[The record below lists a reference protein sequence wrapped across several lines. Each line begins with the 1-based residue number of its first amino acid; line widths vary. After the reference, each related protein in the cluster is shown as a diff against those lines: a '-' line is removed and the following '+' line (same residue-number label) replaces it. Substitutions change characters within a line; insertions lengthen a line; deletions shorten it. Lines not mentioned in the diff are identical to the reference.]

1 MTREKTRQMLNIAT
15 IFSLSVIVVLTI
27 YGVKTGLLTNRDKL
41 EMLVKESGIWGPLLF
56 ITIQMVQVVLP
67 IIPGG
72 ITCGAGVVIFGAW
85 HGLLYNYIGIVAG
98 SMINFYLA
106 RRYGQC
112 FVRYFVKKETYE
124 KYIGW
129 LEKGKKFDKFFAFAI
144 FFPCAPDDVLCLI
157 AGLTRMTWKRFATI
171 ILLGKPA
178 SIAMYSLALVYAGTW
193 IQEMLN
199 YVV

>member
-1 MTREKTRQMLNIAT
+1 MTREKTRKLLNIAT
-15 IFSLSVIVVLTI
+15 IISLSVIVVLTI
-27 YGVKTGLLTNRDKL
+27 YGVKTGLLTDRDNL
-41 EMLVKESGIWGPLLF
+41 EMLVKKSGIWGPLLF

-85 HGLLYNYIGIVAG
+85 QGLLYNYIGIVVG

-112 FVRYFVKKETYE
+112 FVKYFVKEETYE

-157 AGLTRMTWKRFATI
+157 AGLTRMTWKKFATI

>member
-1 MTREKTRQMLNIAT
+1 MTREKTRKLLNIAT
-15 IFSLSVIVVLTI
+15 IVSLGVIVVLTI
-27 YGVKTGLLTNRDKL
+27 YGVQTGLLTDRDKL
-41 EMLVKESGIWGPLLF
+41 EMLVKKSGIWGPVLF
-56 ITIQMVQVVLP
+56 IIIQMVQVVLP

-112 FVRYFVKKETYE
+112 FVKYFVKEETYE

-157 AGLTRMTWKRFATI
+157 AGLTRMTWKKFAAI

>member
-1 MTREKTRQMLNIAT
+1 MTREKTRKLLNIAT
-15 IFSLSVIVVLTI
+15 IVSLSVIVVLTI
-27 YGVKTGLLTNRDKL
+27 YGVQTGLLTDRDKL
-41 EMLVKESGIWGPLLF
+41 EMLVKKSGIWGPILF
-56 ITIQMVQVVLP
+56 IIIQMVQVVLP

-112 FVRYFVKKETYE
+112 FVKYFVKEETYE

-157 AGLTRMTWKRFATI
+157 AGLTRMTWKKFATI

>member
-1 MTREKTRQMLNIAT
+1 MTREKTRKMLNIAT

-193 IQEMLN
+193 IEEMLN

>member
-1 MTREKTRQMLNIAT
+1 MTREKTRKLLNIAT
-15 IFSLSVIVVLTI
+15 IISLSVIVVLTI
-27 YGVKTGLLTNRDKL
+27 YGVQTGLLTDRDKL
-41 EMLVKESGIWGPLLF
+41 EMLVKKSGIWGPVLF

-112 FVRYFVKKETYE
+112 FVKYFVKEETYE

-157 AGLTRMTWKRFATI
+157 AGLTRMTWKKFATI

>member
-1 MTREKTRQMLNIAT
+1 MTREKTRKMLNIAT

>member
-1 MTREKTRQMLNIAT
+1 MTRETTRKALNIAT
-15 IFSLSVIVVLTI
+15 IISVILVVMLTI
-27 YGVKTGLLTNRDKL
+27 YGMKTGILTDRDKL

-56 ITIQMVQVVLP
+56 ILIQMIQVVVP

-72 ITCGAGVVIFGAW
+72 ITCGVGVVIFGAW
-85 HGLLYNYIGIVAG
+85 YGLLYNYLGIVAG
-98 SMINFYLA
+98 SFVNFYLA

-112 FVRYFVKKETYE
+112 FVKYFVKEETYE

-157 AGLTRMTWKRFATI
+157 AGLTKMTWQKFTTI

-193 IQEMLN
+193 LQRIFEVL
-199 YVV
+199 V

>member
-1 MTREKTRQMLNIAT
+1 MTREKTRKLLNIAT
-15 IFSLSVIVVLTI
+15 IISLSVIVVLTI
-27 YGVKTGLLTNRDKL
+27 YGVQTGLLTDRDKL
-41 EMLVKESGIWGPLLF
+41 EMLVKKSGIWGPILF
-56 ITIQMVQVVLP
+56 IIIQMVQVVLP

-112 FVRYFVKKETYE
+112 FVKYFVKEETYE

-157 AGLTRMTWKRFATI
+157 AGLTRMTWKKFAAI

-178 SIAMYSLALVYAGTW
+178 SIAMYSLTLVYAGTW

>member
-1 MTREKTRQMLNIAT
+1 MTREKTRKLLNIAT
-15 IFSLSVIVVLTI
+15 VISLSVIIVLTI
-27 YGVKTGLLTNRDKL
+27 YGVKTGLLTDREQL
-41 EMLVKESGIWGPLLF
+41 ELLVKKSGVWGPLLF

-72 ITCGAGVVIFGAW
+72 ITCGAGVVISGAW

-112 FVRYFVKKETYE
+112 FVKYFVKEETYE

-157 AGLTRMTWKRFATI
+157 AGLTRMTWKKFAAI

-193 IQEMLN
+193 IQDMLQI
-199 YVV
+199 VV

>member
-1 MTREKTRQMLNIAT
+1 MTREKTRKLLNIAT
-15 IFSLSVIVVLTI
+15 IVSLSVIVVLTI
-27 YGVKTGLLTNRDKL
+27 YGVQTGLLTDRDKL
-41 EMLVKESGIWGPLLF
+41 EMLVKKSGIWGPILF
-56 ITIQMVQVVLP
+56 IIIQMVQVVLP

-112 FVRYFVKKETYE
+112 FVKYFVKEETYE

-157 AGLTRMTWKRFATI
+157 AGLTRMTWKKFAAI

>member
-1 MTREKTRQMLNIAT
+1 MTREKTRKLLNIAT
-15 IFSLSVIVVLTI
+15 IISLSVIVVLTI
-27 YGVKTGLLTNRDKL
+27 YGVKTGLLTDRDNL
-41 EMLVKESGIWGPLLF
+41 EMLVKKSGIWGPLLF

-85 HGLLYNYIGIVAG
+85 QGLLYNYIGIVVG

-112 FVRYFVKKETYE
+112 FVKYFVKEETYE

-157 AGLTRMTWKRFATI
+157 AGLTRMTWKKFAAI